1 MSEKFALKWN
11 DFQSNWFKS
20 LSELRRE
27 TDFADVTLIS
37 EDKVKFSAH
46 KILLISCSN
55 TFKVILKENN
65 HSIPLLYL
73 GGISSVN
80 LAFILDYIYYGE
92 VNLLQEQLDTF
103 LQSAEKLEI
112 QGLIG
117 NGHSSGDA
125 SDFEQDTDYDSR
137 NIQDVKEDQK
147 YYQPEEKQIMNISSA
162 PVDTIKRQN
171 TRAAKAASNGVARI
185 DVGSMSSKEIE
196 LKIKELYEKVDGVW
210 RCLACEYTTNNSSG
224 SIRRHIESHI
234 DGLSY
239 KCTQC
244 NKEFRSSNILTTHK
258 IRSHK

>member
-1 MSEKFALKWN
+1 MMSEKFALKWN

-92 VNLLQEQLDTF
+92 VNLFQEQLDSF
-103 LQSAEKLEI
+103 LACAQKLEI
-112 QGLIG
+112 EGLMG
-117 NGHSSGDA
+117 QETMNQETHHENT
-125 SDFEQDTDYDSR
+125 FEHKELEEYKPHEAKKLVRMDILDNKPAVRTMRINSTIS
-137 NIQDVKEDQK
+137 NVEKIDVTSLS
-147 YYQPEEKQIMNISSA
+147 PEEIDEQMRKLYQKI
-162 PVDTIKRQN
+162 
-171 TRAAKAASNGVARI
+171 NGVWSCLSC
-185 DVGSMSSKEIE
+185 DYKSLDKTGS
-196 LKIKELYEKVDGVW
+196 G
-210 RCLACEYTTNNSSG
+210 N
-224 SIRRHIESHI
+224 IRRHVEIHLE
-234 DGLSY
+234 GLSY
-239 KCTQC
+239 PCNLC
-244 NKEFRSSNILTTHK
+244 NKEFRLKNTLSNHK
-258 IRSHK
+258 SLYHKNDF